1 MYQCPLCHLPLT
13 LQQSQAL
20 TPQPKS
26 YTCANRH
33 QFDCAKEGYVNLLPV
48 QHKKSKDP
56 GDNVEMMQ
64 ARRQFLEAGHYQQLA
79 TAMLSMLAK
88 QLPQTATILDIGC
101 GEGWYTQQL
110 TKLSSAVYGLD
121 ISKAAIRYAAKKYPH
136 VHCCVASSYQLP
148 FADASFDAILRIYAP
163 SSAAEMQRILKPNG
177 WLCTVTPAPQHLV
190 ELKAKV
196 YRDVRLHSDEIAAEQ
211 GFSHRERQ
219 RLQWQWQA
227 PDAATLTLLM
237 DMIPLSYRLTPAMRE
252 ILCQELPVLSLDFYL
267 DLYQSETPSA

>member
-13 LQQSQAL
+13 FQQS
-20 TPQPKS
+20 PQSKN
-26 YTCANRH
+26 YTCTNRH

-56 GDNVEMMQ
+56 GDNLEMMQ
-64 ARRQFLEAGHYQQLA
+64 ARRQFLEASHYQPLA
-79 TAMLSMLAK
+79 SKLLSILAENI
-88 QLPQTATILDIGC
+88 PQSAAILDIGC

-110 TKLSSAVYGLD
+110 LQLATTVYGLD

-148 FADASFDAILRIYAP
+148 FADGSFDAILRIYAP
-163 SSAAEMQRILKPNG
+163 SSAVEMARILRPNG

-196 YRDVRLHSDEIAAEQ
+196 YNEVRLHSDEITVED
-211 GFSHRERQ
+211 GFSHVARH

-237 DMIPLSYRLTPAMRE
+237 DMIPLSYRLTPTMRE
-252 ILCQELPVLSLDFYL
+252 QLCQELPLLSLDFYL
-267 DLYQSETPSA
+267 DLYQSKTPSR